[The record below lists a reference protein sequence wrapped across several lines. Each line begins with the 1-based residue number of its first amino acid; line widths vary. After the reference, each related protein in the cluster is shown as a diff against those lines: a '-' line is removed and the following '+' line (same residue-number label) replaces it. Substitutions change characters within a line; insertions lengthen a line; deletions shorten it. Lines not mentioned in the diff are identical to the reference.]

1 MSSPMTNF
9 VSNLFFK
16 ELKQYNGSNF
26 RALHS
31 ADVQRMSP
39 EILKAFSSV
48 PTRYFIFCEK
58 HPEIAELDKRI
69 LYYKLK
75 IDMIGRFLANYPDT
89 NPDDLVAFQTELSI
103 YEKSAKGDDNAESA

>member
-1 MSSPMTNF
+1 MASS
-9 VSNLFFK
+9 VVQNLFFK
-16 ELKQYNGSNF
+16 ELKKYNGSNF

-31 ADVQRMSP
+31 ANLEHMNP

-58 HPEIAELDKRI
+58 HPEISELEKNI

-75 IDMIGRFLANYPDT
+75 IDMIGRFLSNYPDT
-89 NPDDLVAFQTELSI
+89 NTDDLVAFQTELSD
-103 YEKSAKGDDNAESA
+103 YERSTRGDEDAESA